1 MSRVHSWGVESM
13 DKNKWDIEQP
23 IEKQQYGAVNAGVPQ
38 EEWMKPKSDKVVL
51 YHLKKEKLKAYIVG
65 CIILFL
71 IVIGGTIGVLQMQ
84 TVSFEQLSG
93 LKYDIG
99 KYVVGDVTF
108 RTKMVK
114 TEFGLRRGVD
124 RKLKKWKYYVGLQY
138 GENNKYILMLVDKE
152 YYEKLKSL
160 PEINPSEV
168 GKDQPQRGKGVSIVG
183 KVISTDTI
191 PKYYVYWREVVGIKE
206 NELEDSKGNLLP
218 DYEEKDEELLSKKM
232 TIIEYIKPM
241 DVLKEKIWIVCGVAG
256 IYLLIAA
263 IFFWRIRFD
272 FFEIEETI

>member
-1 MSRVHSWGVESM
+1 M
-13 DKNKWDIEQP
+13 DKNKWDMEQP
-23 IEKQQYGAVNAGVPQ
+23 IEKQQYGAVNAGVSQ
-38 EEWMKPKSDKVVL
+38 DDWMKPKSDKVVL

-168 GKDQPQRGKGVSIVG
+168 ETYQLQEKESLRIEG
-183 KVISTDTI
+183 KVMNMNTI
-191 PKYYVYWREVVGIKE
+191 PNQLQDWREMMGIKE
-206 NELEDSKGNLLP
+206 SELEDNKGNFVEN
-218 DYEEKDEELLSKKM
+218 YEEKDEELLSKKM

-241 DVLKEKIWIVCGVAG
+241 DVLKEKIWIVCGMAG

>member
-1 MSRVHSWGVESM
+1 MGGVEAM
-13 DKNKWDIEQP
+13 DEQKIEQ
-23 IEKQQYGAVNAGVPQ
+23 QQYGAVNVQVPK
-38 EEWMKPKSDKVVL
+38 EEWIKPKSDKVVL

-108 RTKMVK
+108 RTKIVK
-114 TEFGLRRGVD
+114 TEFGPLNGGN
-124 RKLKKWKYYVGLQY
+124 KKWKYYLGLQY
-138 GENNKYILMLVDKE
+138 GKNSKYILMLVDEKS
-152 YYEKLKSL
+152 YEKFKIL

-168 GKDQPQRGKGVSIVG
+168 ETYQLQEKESLRIEG
-183 KVISTDTI
+183 KVMNMNTI
-191 PKYYVYWREVVGIKE
+191 PNLLQDWMEMMGIKE
-206 NELEDSKGNLLP
+206 SELEDNEGNIVA
-218 DYEEKDEELLSKKM
+218 EKDEDLLSKKM

-256 IYLLIAA
+256 IYLLVAA
-263 IFFWRIRFD
+263 IFFWKIRFD

>member
-1 MSRVHSWGVESM
+1 MDEKKWKMEEQVER
-13 DKNKWDIEQP
+13 
-23 IEKQQYGAVNAGVPQ
+23 QQYGAVNAGVSK
-38 EEWMKPKSDKVVL
+38 EEWLKPKSDKVVL

-71 IVIGGTIGVLQMQ
+71 IVIGGMIGVLQMQ
-84 TVSFEQLSG
+84 TVSLKQLSG

-99 KYVVGDVTF
+99 KYVVGDATF
-108 RTKMVK
+108 RTKIVK
-114 TEFGLRRGVD
+114 TEFGLQYGVD

-138 GENNKYILMLVDKE
+138 GKNNKYILMLVDKK

-160 PEINPSEV
+160 PEVNPSEV
-168 GKDQPQRGKGVSIVG
+168 GKDQPQRGKSVSIVG

-191 PKYYVYWREVVGIKE
+191 PKYYEYWREVVGIKE
-206 NELEDSKGNLLP
+206 SELEDNKGNFVEN
-218 DYEEKDEELLSKKM
+218 YEEKDEELLSKKM

-241 DVLKEKIWIVCGVAG
+241 NIWKEKIWIVCGVAG

>member
-1 MSRVHSWGVESM
+1 MGGVEAM
-13 DKNKWDIEQP
+13 DEQKIEQ
-23 IEKQQYGAVNAGVPQ
+23 QQYGAVNVQVPK
-38 EEWMKPKSDKVVL
+38 EEWIKPKSDKVVL

-114 TEFGLRRGVD
+114 TEFGLGRGLD

-168 GKDQPQRGKGVSIVG
+168 GKDQPQGGKSVSIVG

-191 PKYYVYWREVVGIKE
+191 PKYYEYWQEVVGITI
-206 NELEDSKGNLLP
+206 NDLWVPAVLEKKQL
-218 DYEEKDEELLSKKM
+218 ELLNKKM

-241 DVLKEKIWIVCGVAG
+241 DVWKEKIWIVCGVVG
-256 IYLLIAA
+256 IYLLVAA
-263 IFFWRIRFD
+263 IFFWKIRFD
-272 FFEIEETI
+272 FFDTEER

>member
-1 MSRVHSWGVESM
+1 M
-13 DKNKWDIEQP
+13 DKNKWDIV
-23 IEKQQYGAVNAGVPQ
+23 EKQQYGAVNAGVSQ
-38 EEWMKPKSDKVVL
+38 EEWIKPKSDKVVL
-51 YHLKKEKLKAYIVG
+51 FHLKKEKLKAYIVG

-168 GKDQPQRGKGVSIVG
+168 ETYQSQEGDSLRIEG
-183 KVISTDTI
+183 KVMNMDTI
-191 PKYYVYWREVVGIKE
+191 PNYLEYWREVVGITE
-206 NELEDSKGNLLP
+206 DELKDEKGNFVEN
-218 DYEEKDEELLSKKM
+218 YEEKDVELLSKKM

-256 IYLLIAA
+256 IYLLVAV
-263 IFFWRIRFD
+263 IFFWKVRFD
-272 FFEIEETI
+272 FFDTEER

>member
-1 MSRVHSWGVESM
+1 MGGVEAM
-13 DKNKWDIEQP
+13 DEHKIEQ
-23 IEKQQYGAVNAGVPQ
+23 QQYGAVNVQVPK
-38 EEWMKPKSDKVVL
+38 EEWIKPKSDKVVL
-51 YHLKKEKLKAYIVG
+51 YHLKKKKMKAYIVG

-71 IVIGGTIGVLQMQ
+71 IVLGGTIGVLQMQ

-168 GKDQPQRGKGVSIVG
+168 GKDQPQGGKSVSIVG

-191 PKYYVYWREVVGIKE
+191 PKYYEYWQEVVGITI
-206 NELEDSKGNLLP
+206 NDLEDKNGEWVPAVS
-218 DYEEKDEELLSKKM
+218 EKKQLELLNKKM

-241 DVLKEKIWIVCGVAG
+241 DVWKEKIWIMCGVAG
-256 IYLLIAA
+256 IYLLVAA
-263 IFFWRIRFD
+263 IFFWKIRFD

>member
-1 MSRVHSWGVESM
+1 MWGVEAM
-13 DKNKWDIEQP
+13 DEQKIEQ
-23 IEKQQYGAVNAGVPQ
+23 QQYGAVNVQVPK
-38 EEWMKPKSDKVVL
+38 EEWIKPKSDKVVL

-71 IVIGGTIGVLQMQ
+71 IVLGGTIGVLQMQ

-108 RTKMVK
+108 RTKIVK
-114 TEFGLRRGVD
+114 TEFGPLNGGN
-124 RKLKKWKYYVGLQY
+124 KKWKYYVGIQY
-138 GENNKYILMLVDKE
+138 GKNRKYILMLVDEKS
-152 YYEKLKSL
+152 YEKLKIL

-168 GKDQPQRGKGVSIVG
+168 ETYQLQEKESLRIEG
-183 KVISTDTI
+183 KVMNMDTI
-191 PKYYVYWREVVGIKE
+191 PNYLEYWREVVGITE
-206 NELEDSKGNLLP
+206 DELKDEKGNFVEN
-218 DYEEKDEELLSKKM
+218 YEEKDVELLSKKM

-256 IYLLIAA
+256 IYLLVAA
-263 IFFWRIRFD
+263 IFFWKIRFD
-272 FFEIEETI
+272 FFDTEER

>member
-1 MSRVHSWGVESM
+1 MVVALLMQLVMLHRGNYH
-13 DKNKWDIEQP
+13 
-23 IEKQQYGAVNAGVPQ
+23 
-38 EEWMKPKSDKVVL
+38 KVVL

-168 GKDQPQRGKGVSIVG
+168 ETYQSQEGDSLRIEG
-183 KVISTDTI
+183 KVMNMDTI
-191 PKYYVYWREVVGIKE
+191 PNYLEYWREVVGITE
-206 NELEDSKGNLLP
+206 YELKDEKGNFVEN
-218 DYEEKDEELLSKKM
+218 YEEKDVELLSKKM

-256 IYLLIAA
+256 IYLLVAV
-263 IFFWRIRFD
+263 IFFWKVRFD
-272 FFEIEETI
+272 FFDTEER